1 MREAFCRKN
10 HKPAQPQPATWK
22 EGKRGGATLVSVTGH
37 QLLGIPHGVLVNDYS
52 ISGLTFLF

>member
-10 HKPAQPQPATWK
+10 HKQAQPQPDTWK
-22 EGKRGGATLVSVTGH
+22 EGKGGGAKLVPVTAH
-37 QLLGIPHGVLVNDYS
+37 QLLHIPRGVLVNDYS